1 MSDARNQTMA
11 DRSARVSRVR
21 LPSGNESLRWMWRV
35 LFVLAALGIFATWG
49 WLENADTRALAAM
62 DADLRKELFART
74 RAETEVLCARP
85 ELKGE
90 CQDRLQFLA
99 RFPECEASCQE
110 FIVRHRP
117 VPTR

>member
-1 MSDARNQTMA
+1 MSDARNQAMA
-11 DRSARVSRVR
+11 DRSARVSRLR
-21 LPSGNESLRWMWRV
+21 LPSGNESLRWTWRV

-62 DADLRKELFART
+62 DADLRKELFVRT
-74 RAETEVLCARP
+74 RAETEALCARP

-99 RFPECEASCQE
+99 RFPECEASCRE
-110 FIVRHRP
+110 LIVRHRP
-117 VPTR
+117 GATR